1 MLTRHFTM
9 RTTLGLTIGLMGL
22 LGLVLAL
29 TTGEFYRHLALDNQ
43 RALLAQLM
51 RRTVGDR
58 LNQINAGVRDL
69 GLMARRDRAIDLALR
84 QRDRAAVTR
93 QLESLRDRKITSDA
107 AIAHAQLVFFD
118 EKLKTVGASNAVG
131 PVGSRIQAEC
141 PELLEQ
147 AGLRHGAERLQT
159 ISVMCVANHRP
170 RYAVLA
176 PIAGSRIEGYIEVV
190 CDPAVIIL
198 SLEARLGLPVEL
210 SAGSGDVLYRS
221 PDWPA
226 PAAMANTLMASY
238 TLSAPDGAPIL
249 TISALNNVR
258 RLNMSLDGARFLV
271 IAIAGSATLFGVLLA
286 FIVLDKT
293 ALAPLRNLALQ
304 LRRLQ
309 KDKSHLGEQVV
320 AGGIAEIREL
330 ARDFNVMTLEL
341 KRLYGTLEHM
351 AFTDPL
357 TRLPNRFRFH
367 DILHEFT
374 RFNAEAGH
382 PFALLLMDLDR
393 FKSVNDTFGHH
404 VGDQLLREVSMRLRG
419 GLRESDMIT
428 RLDDDTIARLD
439 GKMVARLGGDEFAAI
454 LPSLGSTEDAAVVAR
469 KLLAVMQK
477 PFFIDGHRLDIGI
490 SIGIAMSPEHGSD
503 NDSLLRRADSAM
515 YRAKYNQT
523 GFALHEPIQD
533 QASLV

>member
-29 TTGEFYRHLALDNQ
+29 TTGEFYRHLTLDNQ
-43 RALLAQLM
+43 RALLAQLI
-51 RRTVGDR
+51 RIAVSDR
-58 LNQINAGVRDL
+58 LNQINAGARDL
-69 GLMARRDRAIDLALR
+69 GVMAQHDRVFDLALR
-84 QRDRAAVTR
+84 HRNRAAITR
-93 QLESLRDRKITSDA
+93 QLDSLRNRQFTSDA
-107 AIAHAQLVFFD
+107 AIQHSQLVIFD
-118 EKLKTVGASNAVG
+118 EKLKAVG
-131 PVGSRIQAEC
+131 TSNGGGPVLSRIQTGC

-147 AGLRHGAERLQT
+147 AGRRGGAQRLQT
-159 ISVMCVANHRP
+159 ISAMCLADHRP

-176 PIAGSRIEGYIEVV
+176 PIAGPRVDGYIEVI
-190 CDPAVIIL
+190 CDPAVIIPP
-198 SLEARLGLPVEL
+198 LEARLGLPVEF
-210 SAGSGDVLYRS
+210 SSGPKEILYRS
-221 PDWPA
+221 PAWPA
-226 PAAMANTLMASY
+226 PEAMANTLIASY
-238 TLSAPDGAPIL
+238 TLSTPDGTRVL

-258 RLNMSLDGARFLV
+258 RLNANLYGARFLV
-271 IAIAGSATLFGVLLA
+271 IAIAGSTTLLGVLFA

-293 ALAPLRNLALQ
+293 ALTPLRNLALQ

-309 KDKSHLGEQVV
+309 KDKSHLGEQVT
-320 AGGIAEIREL
+320 AGGIAEVREL

-341 KRLYGTLEHM
+341 SRLYNTLEHM

-374 RFNAEAGH
+374 RLNAETGH

-393 FKSVNDTFGHH
+393 FKHVNDTFGHH
-404 VGDQLLREVSMRLRG
+404 VGDQLLREVSLRLRG

-428 RLDDDTIARLD
+428 RLDDHTIARLH

-454 LPSLGSTEDAAVVAR
+454 LPSVGSAEDASVVAR

-477 PFFIDGHRLDIGI
+477 PFFIDGHRLDVGI
-490 SIGIAMSPEHGSD
+490 SIGIAMHPEHGND
-503 NDSLLRRADSAM
+503 NDILLRRADTAM
-515 YRAKYNQT
+515 YRAKSNQT

>member
-22 LGLVLAL
+22 LGLALAL
-29 TTGEFYRHLALDNQ
+29 TTGEFYRRVALDNQ

-51 RRTVGDR
+51 SRTVSDR

-69 GLMARRDRAIDLALR
+69 GLMARRDRAFDLALR
-84 QRDRAAVTR
+84 HRDPAAVTR
-93 QLESLRDRKITSDA
+93 QLEKLRNRKITSDA
-107 AIAHAQLVFFD
+107 AIEHSQLVFFD
-118 EKLKTVGASNAVG
+118 EKLKTVGTSNGIG
-131 PVGSRIQAEC
+131 PVVSRIQAGC

-147 AGLRHGAERLQT
+147 AGRRHGAQRRQT
-159 ISVMCVANHRP
+159 ISAMCLADHQP

-176 PIAGSRIEGYIEVV
+176 PIAGSRVDGYIEVV
-190 CDPAVIIL
+190 CHPAVIIL

-210 SAGSGDVLYRS
+210 RAGARDVLYRS

-226 PAAMANTLMASY
+226 PEALANTLMASY
-238 TLSAPDGAPIL
+238 TLSAPDGTRIL

-258 RLNMSLDGARFLV
+258 RLNERLDGARFLV
-271 IAIAGSATLFGVLLA
+271 IAIAGSVTLLGVLFA
-286 FIVLDKT
+286 FIVLDKS
-293 ALAPLRNLALQ
+293 ALTPLQNLALQ

-320 AGGIAEIREL
+320 TGGIAEIREL

-357 TRLPNRFRFH
+357 TRLPNRVLFH

-374 RFNAEAGH
+374 RLNAETKH

-393 FKSVNDTFGHH
+393 FKSVNDRFGHH

-428 RLDDDTIARLD
+428 RLDDHTIARLD

-454 LPSLGSTEDAAVVAR
+454 LPNLGSAEDASVVAR

-477 PFFIDGHRLDIGI
+477 PFFIDGHRLDVGI
-490 SIGIAMSPEHGSD
+490 SIGIAIYPEHGSD
-503 NDSLLRRADSAM
+503 NDTLLRRADSAM
-515 YRAKYNQT
+515 YRAKYNQA